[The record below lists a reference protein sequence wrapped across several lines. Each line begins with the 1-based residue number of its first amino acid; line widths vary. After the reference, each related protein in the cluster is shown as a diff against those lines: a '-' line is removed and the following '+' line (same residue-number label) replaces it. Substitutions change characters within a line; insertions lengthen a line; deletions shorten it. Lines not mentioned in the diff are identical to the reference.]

1 MNLSRT
7 GDPGV
12 RLTNISDVLAG
23 RSGASQF
30 LGQTVASPPWDL
42 SDRKQSRHL
51 APTSTPGAI
60 HVEVTKN
67 LAQITK
73 MRELMAH
80 FLIYIIVSSCFY
92 AVLVHFSRNLVYDL
106 DTSILM
112 SAGLL
117 LVLLLTSVSVVLKRG
132 SGCLEFYGLRRSEW
146 PTAVRNA
153 VAYSLPILALIVLA
167 KWIAIR
173 FLPNFDHLDLF
184 NGRLTRCPWQSN
196 HLVQL
201 AIYVVLVP
209 VQEFIARSVLQGSL
223 QEFLTGRSRTLKAIL
238 ISNLLFST
246 FHLFVSPYFAAASFL
261 PGIFW
266 GWLYSRQRS
275 LIAVSVSHTLIG
287 VWALYVV
294 GTPGIGIG
302 S

>member
-1 MNLSRT
+1 MNLSRMD
-7 GDPGV
+7 DPGV
-12 RLTNISDVLAG
+12 RLTNICDVLSG

-30 LGQTVASPPWDL
+30 LVPTVACPPSDL

-51 APTSTPGAI
+51 APTSTPGAT
-60 HVEVTKN
+60 HLDVVQN

-73 MRELMAH
+73 IRELMGH
-80 FLIYIIVSSCFY
+80 FLIYTIVSLCFY

-153 VAYSLPILALIVLA
+153 FTYSLPMLALIVLA

-173 FLPNFDHLDLF
+173 FLPNFGHLDLF
-184 NGRLTRCPWQSN
+184 SGRLSQYPWQSN

-201 AIYVVLVP
+201 AIYVVLIP

-223 QEFLTGRSRTLKAIL
+223 QEFLTGRSRTLVAIL

-261 PGIFW
+261 PGMFW

-275 LIAVSVSHTLIG
+275 LIAVSASHTLIG

-294 GTPGIGIG
+294 GTPGVGIG